1 MIKNGRRQP
10 CDASR
15 ATPAVRR
22 LPKNLGIMIDA
33 VRTAH
38 A

>member
-1 MIKNGRRQP
+1 MIKK
-10 CDASR
+10 R